1 MRSPVATTTEGP
13 VGESFLI
20 DSNVLLDILGAGP
33 WAAWSQDVVAACLRA
48 GPVHIN
54 PVVYAEISMTFANP
68 IELDALVPPSVFRR
82 FSIPYPA
89 AFLAAKAHQAYRR
102 RGGSRAATLPD
113 FFIGAHALVDGLTVV
128 TRDPRRYR
136 DAFPQVRVVAP

>member
-1 MRSPVATTTEGP
+1 MPEVP
-13 VGESFLI
+13 IGESFLI
-20 DSNVLLDILGAGP
+20 DSNVLLDILGAGA
-33 WAAWSQDVVAACLRA
+33 WASWSKDVVAACLRA

-54 PVVYAEISMTFANP
+54 PVVYAEISMTFTDP
-68 IELDALVPPSVFRR
+68 TELDDFVPPSVFRR
-82 FSIPYPA
+82 LPVPYPA

-102 RGGSRAATLPD
+102 RGGLRVATLPD

>member
-1 MRSPVATTTEGP
+1 MTSEVP

-20 DSNVLLDILGAGP
+20 DSNVLLDIFGRGP
-33 WAAWSQDVVAACLRA
+33 WAVWSNNAVAACLRA

-54 PVVYAEISMTFANP
+54 PVIYSEISVTFP
-68 IELDALVPPSVFRR
+68 DPLELDLLVPSTSFRR
-82 FSIPYPA
+82 SPIPYPA

-102 RGGSRAATLPD
+102 RGGTRTATLPD
-113 FFIGAHALVDGLTVV
+113 FFIGAHALVEGLTIV
-128 TRDPRRYR
+128 TRDARRYR

>member
-1 MRSPVATTTEGP
+1 MQSPVATSTEVP

-20 DSNVLLDILGAGP
+20 DSNVLLDILGAGL
-33 WAAWSQDVVAACLRA
+33 WAAWSKEVVATCLRA

-54 PVVYAEISMTFANP
+54 PIVYAEISMTFGDP
-68 IELDALVPPSVFRR
+68 SELDALVPPSVFRR
-82 FSIPYPA
+82 LPIPYSA

-102 RGGSRAATLPD
+102 RGGSRVATLPD
-113 FFIGAHALVDGLTVV
+113 YFIGAHALVDGLTVV
-128 TRDPRRYR
+128 TRDPKRYR